1 MSSRQLSEFP
11 AMAELI
17 LTIDILN
24 YACNTRYMQY
34 IEQVRLRDIA
44 AGYLRIG
51 STSFGMAM
59 MPQIRALVTNRGW
72 LTEDEFRNGAALVQV
87 YPGPYIVDLAAY
99 TGYRLR
105 GVRGAMVASSC
116 LVLPAFVSMV
126 ALSAVYFELGALPS
140 VQRFLVGL
148 EALLIGVL
156 LQLTMDLSARHVRS

>member
-1 MSSRQLSEFP
+1 MSSRQLSEFA
-11 AMAELI
+11 AMARLI
-17 LTIDILN
+17 LTIDILQ

-34 IEQVRLRDIA
+34 AERVRLRDIA

-72 LTEDEFRNGAALVQV
+72 LTQDEFRDGAALVQV

-99 TGYRLR
+99 TGYKVR
-105 GVRGAMVASSC
+105 GVLGAMVATSS
-116 LVLPAFVSMV
+116 LIFPAFVSIV
-126 ALSAVYFELGALPS
+126 GLSALYFELGAMPI

-148 EALLIGVL
+148 
-156 LQLTMDLSARHVRS
+156 